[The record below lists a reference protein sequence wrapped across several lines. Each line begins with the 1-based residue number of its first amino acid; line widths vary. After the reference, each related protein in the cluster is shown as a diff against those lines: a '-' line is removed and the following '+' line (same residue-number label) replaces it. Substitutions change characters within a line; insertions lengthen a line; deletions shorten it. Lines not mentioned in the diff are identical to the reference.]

1 MKTFEELAQD
11 NVGTVYE
18 DFVEK
23 GIRCRILRGP
33 SSLVAYLGIPPKHPL
48 AGKHYNNM
56 QHLDVHGGLTFNIM
70 GGKKDNWPAGYYWY
84 GWDYRHDGDASFFH
98 YEIPELMEIHNRY
111 ADSLNEHGWT
121 VEEVKLEV
129 IEAAGQMRK
138 LLDRYKNPFWRFQ
151 EWVKEKIVKKV

>member
-33 SSLVAYLGIPPKHPL
+33 GSLVAYLGIPPKHPL
-48 AGKHYNNM
+48 AGKNYDDVP
-56 QHLDVHGGLTFNIM
+56 LDVHGGLTFGDM
-70 GGKKDNWPAGYYWY
+70 GGEQEHRTDNWPAGYYWY
-84 GWDYRHDGDASFFH
+84 GWDYSHWMDKAFYYYEYPNIFDPVRHA
-98 YEIPELMEIHNRY
+98 
-111 ADSLNEHGWT
+111 NEHGWT